1 MNGVIES
8 TVFGLLS
15 VLILVPAVLAVG
27 LKNIFH
33 CALWLVVSLTGVGGM
48 FALLGA
54 DFLFVAQI
62 LVYAGGITVLLLFVV
77 LLSGSPKNW
86 MVKQVNAQWGWGL
99 ALVGVFVGGLSVLF
113 HQLPAAARARPF
125 GPHHGFPGASLD
137 PRLGVPFRSDFSGV
151 YWRLWSGRF
160 TFRKRINRHDR
171 VGRLF
176 AGIGDL
182 VFDRHVRGI
191 GPAKRARN
199 FNRN

>member
-1 MNGVIES
+1 MNGVIET

-86 MVKQVNAQWGWGL
+86 MVKQMNAQWGWGL
-99 ALVGVFVGGLSVLF
+99 VLVGVFVGVLAVLF
-113 HQLPAAARARPF
+113 RQFPAAPDPGPSVPTTAHLGLLLIRDWVFPF
-125 GPHHGFPGASLD
+125 EAISLVLLAALVGA
-137 PRLGVPFRSDFSGV
+137 VHFSKKDKT
-151 YWRLWSGRF
+151 S
-160 TFRKRINRHDR
+160 
-171 VGRLF
+171 
-176 AGIGDL
+176 
-182 VFDRHVRGI
+182 
-191 GPAKRARN
+191 
-199 FNRN
+199 